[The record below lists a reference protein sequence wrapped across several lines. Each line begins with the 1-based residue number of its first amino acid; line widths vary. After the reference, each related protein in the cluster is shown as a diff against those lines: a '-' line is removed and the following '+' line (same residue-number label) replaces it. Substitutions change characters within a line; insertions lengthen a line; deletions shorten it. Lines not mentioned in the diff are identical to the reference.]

1 MHASPLPVLL
11 NVQAP
16 VHITGLGIVSALG
29 NDVPSNLNALLNERT
44 GIGTITQ
51 LRTRHAVSLPAAEVG
66 YTNDELAD
74 LAGLD
79 DPYGWT
85 RTALLGLN
93 AVQEA
98 LAQAGIDPTSARVGF
113 ISASTAG
120 GMDSSEG
127 MYGQFFTEPP
137 GPDAQQW
144 VATHD
149 PGEHTERIAAELGI
163 TGFVTT
169 ISTACSSSAN
179 AIMLGVRLI
188 RAGKLDVVIA
198 GGADALSRYTV
209 NGFNSLMILDHTLCR
224 PMDRSRAGLNL
235 GEAAAYVVLESEAHV
250 RARNA
255 KSHGLVSGYANTND
269 AFHATASSPEG
280 EGAFLAMSQALH
292 TAGLKS
298 GDIDHINVHGTG
310 TLNNDLSESRALIRL
325 FGDRLPPF
333 TSTKTFTGH
342 TLAAAG
348 AVEAIYALLA
358 IGHGV
363 LFANLRFEHPLV
375 EVPIVPVLKTTHR
388 QRLRHV
394 LSSSFGFGGNNTSLV
409 ISAPR

>member
-1 MHASPLPVLL
+1 MRPL
-11 NVQAP
+11 
-16 VHITGLGIVSALG
+16 VHITGIGIISALG
-29 NDVPSNLNALLNERT
+29 DDVPANLDALLNERT
-44 GIGTITQ
+44 GIGPITR
-51 LRTRHAVSLPAAEVG
+51 LSTRHSVSLPAAEVKHDN
-66 YTNDELAD
+66 TQLAA
-74 LAGLD
+74 LSGLD
-79 DPYGWT
+79 KPYGWT
-85 RTALLGLN
+85 RTALLGMK

-98 LAQAGIDPTSARVGF
+98 IKHSGLDPIGPRIGF

-120 GMDSSEG
+120 GMDGSEG

-179 AIMLGVRLI
+179 AIMLGARLI
-188 RAGKLDVVIA
+188 RSGKLDVVIA
-198 GGADALSRYTV
+198 GGSDALSRYTV
-209 NGFNSLMILDHTLCR
+209 NGFNSLMILDHALCR

-235 GEAAAYVVLESEAHV
+235 GEAAAYVVLESEAHAQ
-250 RARNA
+250 ARNA
-255 KSHGLVSGYANTND
+255 ISIGQVNGYANTND

-280 EGAFLAMSQALH
+280 EGAYLAMSQALL

-298 GDIDHINVHGTG
+298 EDIDHINVHGTG

-348 AVEAIYALLA
+348 AVEAIYALLS
-358 IGHGV
+358 IEHGV

-375 EVPIVPVLKTTHR
+375 EVPIVPVLKTTHG
-388 QRLRHV
+388 QRIRHV

>member
-1 MHASPLPVLL
+1 M
-11 NVQAP
+11 QAP
-16 VHITGLGIVSALG
+16 VHITGLGIISALG
-29 NDVPSNLNALLNERT
+29 NDVPANLDALLHERT
-44 GIGTITQ
+44 GIGAITR
-51 LRTRHAVSLPAAEVG
+51 LNTRHATSLPAAEVKL
-66 YTNDELAD
+66 TNEELAV
-74 LAGLD
+74 AAKIEK
-79 DPYGWT
+79 PYGWT

-93 AVQEA
+93 AVREA
-98 LAQAGIDPTSARVGF
+98 LAQAGIDPRTKRVGF

-149 PGEHTERIAAELGI
+149 PGEHTERIGGELGI
-163 TGFVTT
+163 SGFVTT

-179 AIMLGVRLI
+179 AIMLGARLI

-209 NGFNSLMILDHTLCR
+209 NGFNSLMILDHALCR

-235 GEAAAYVVLESEAHV
+235 GEAAAYVVLESDAHA
-250 RARNA
+250 RSRNA
-255 KSHGLVSGYANTND
+255 KSLGQISGYANTND

-280 EGAFLAMSQALH
+280 EGAFLAMSQAVR

-298 GDIDHINVHGTG
+298 EDIDHINVHGTG

-333 TSTKTFTGH
+333 ISTKTFTGH

-348 AVEAIYALLA
+348 AVEAIYALLS
-358 IGHGV
+358 IEHGV

-375 EVPIVPVLKTTHR
+375 EVPIVPVLKTTHG
-388 QRLRHV
+388 QQLRHV

>member
-1 MHASPLPVLL
+1 ML
-11 NVQAP
+11 AP

-29 NDVPSNLNALLNERT
+29 TDVPANLNALINEQT
-44 GIGTITQ
+44 GIGPITR
-51 LRTRHAVSLPAAEVG
+51 LNTRHSAALPAAEVK

-79 DPYGWT
+79 NPFGWT

-93 AVQEA
+93 AVREA
-98 LAQAGIDPTSARVGF
+98 LAQAGVDPTSQRVGF

-127 MYGQFFTEPP
+127 MYGQFFTDPP
-137 GPDAQQW
+137 GPSAKEW

-149 PGEHTERIAAELGI
+149 PGEHAERIAALMGI

-179 AIMLGVRLI
+179 AIMLGARLI

-198 GGADALSRYTV
+198 GGSDALSRYTV
-209 NGFNSLMILDHTLCR
+209 NGFNSLMILDHALCR
-224 PMDRSRAGLNL
+224 PFDRSRAGLNL
-235 GEAAAYVVLESEAHV
+235 GEAAAYVVLESDVHA
-250 RARNA
+250 RSRNA
-255 KSHGLVSGYANTND
+255 RSLGRVSGYANTND
-269 AFHATASSPEG
+269 AFHATASSPDG
-280 EGAFLAMSQALH
+280 EGAYMAMSQALKV
-292 TAGLKS
+292 AGLS
-298 GDIDHINVHGTG
+298 PDGIDHINVHGTG

-325 FGDRLPPF
+325 FSDRIPPF

-348 AVEAIYALLA
+348 AVEAIYAVLS
-358 IGHGV
+358 IGHGI

-375 EVPIVPVLKTTHR
+375 EVPIVPVLRTTHGR
-388 QRLRHV
+388 RLKHV

-409 ISAPR
+409 ISAP

>member
-1 MHASPLPVLL
+1 M
-11 NVQAP
+11 QAP
-16 VHITGLGIVSALG
+16 VHITGLGIISALG
-29 NDVPSNLNALLNERT
+29 NNVSGNLDALLNERT
-44 GIGTITQ
+44 GIGAITR
-51 LRTRHAVSLPAAEVG
+51 LNTRHASSLPAAEVKL
-66 YTNDELAD
+66 TNEELAT
-74 LAGLD
+74 ATKVQS
-79 DPYGWT
+79 PYGWT
-85 RTALLGLN
+85 RTALLGLK
-93 AVQEA
+93 AVREA
-98 LAQAGIDPTSARVGF
+98 LAQAGIDPRAARVGF

-163 TGFVTT
+163 HGFVTT

-179 AIMLGVRLI
+179 AIMLGARLI

-209 NGFNSLMILDHTLCR
+209 NGFNSLMILDHALCR

-235 GEAAAYVVLESEAHV
+235 GEAAAYVVLESDAHA
-250 RARNA
+250 RLRNA
-255 KSHGLVSGYANTND
+255 KSLGQVSGYANTND

-280 EGAFLAMSQALH
+280 EGAYMAMGQALR
-292 TAGLKS
+292 TAGLRS
-298 GDIDHINVHGTG
+298 EDIDHINVHGTG

-358 IGHGV
+358 IEHGV

-375 EVPIVPVLKTTHR
+375 EVPIVPVLKTTHG
-388 QRLRHV
+388 QQIGHV

-409 ISAPR
+409 ISAPQ

>member
-1 MHASPLPVLL
+1 VLP
-11 NVQAP
+11 P
-16 VHITGLGIVSALG
+16 VHITGIGIISALG
-29 NDVPSNLNALLNERT
+29 DDVPSNLDALLNERT
-44 GIGTITQ
+44 GIGPITR
-51 LRTRHAVSLPAAEVG
+51 LSTRHSVSLPAAEVKHD
-66 YTNDELAD
+66 TSRLAALSGID
-74 LAGLD
+74 N
-79 DPYGWT
+79 PYGWT
-85 RTALLGLN
+85 RTALLGMK
-93 AVQEA
+93 AVREA
-98 LAQAGIDPTSARVGF
+98 LKDSGLVPTGPRIGF

-127 MYGQFFTEPP
+127 MYGQFFTDPP
-137 GPDAQQW
+137 GPDAKQW

-179 AIMLGVRLI
+179 AIMLGARLI

-198 GGADALSRYTV
+198 GGSDALSRYTV
-209 NGFNSLMILDHTLCR
+209 NGFNSLMILDHALCR

-235 GEAAAYVVLESEAHV
+235 GEAAAYVILESDAYA
-250 RARNA
+250 RARR
-255 KSHGLVSGYANTND
+255 GLVSGYANTND

-280 EGAFLAMSQALH
+280 EGAYLAMSQALL
-292 TAGLKS
+292 TAGLRS
-298 GDIDHINVHGTG
+298 EDVDHINVHGTG

-348 AVEAIYALLA
+348 TVEAIYALLS
-358 IGHGV
+358 IEHGV

-375 EVPIVPVLKTTHR
+375 EVPIVPVLKTTHGR
-388 QRLRHV
+388 RIRHV